1 MPGFGRLHVLEGC
14 YHVMGRMSSLF
25 KARKFIAH
33 FTVSEMGIASFEVE
47 QIPDVTQPG
56 FRDYDSKD
64 ANYP

>member
-1 MPGFGRLHVLEGC
+1 
-14 YHVMGRMSSLF
+14 MGRMSSLF